1 MRITIFHAY
10 LALSQYIPL
19 IPNISHF
26 ISLSVS
32 YYYTSLYLT
41 ISHYVSLY
49 LTVSHCISLY
59 LTTCSYIS
67 LYLTISQCLSL
78 CLNISHYFSECLH
91 DNMTWH
97 VASLHA
103 TVLCNAKYNGVFFLD
118 HAHEQKSSETITGW
132 PLVGNEGMR
141 ASQHH
146 HHETVAFSQQIKEN
160 TPLKIDMQP

>member
-49 LTVSHCISLY
+49 LTVSHCISLHV
-59 LTTCSYIS
+59 LISHYIS
-67 LYLTISQCLSL
+67 LYLSVFHFVSIYLTISQSV
-78 CLNISHYFSECLH
+78 LH